1 LDVEERLLSLRLF
14 KFLAPELTIRVN
26 LGGNLEYLSGVEVAL
41 IALQEKVKEC
51 LVLACTIPPALLRGI
66 SLVVHLA

>member
-1 LDVEERLLSLRLF
+1 LDVEERLLSLKLF

-26 LGGNLEYLSGVEVAL
+26 LGGNLEYLLGVEVAL
-41 IALQEKVKEC
+41 IALQERAKEY
-51 LVLACTIPPALLRGI
+51 LVLECTIPPALLIGI